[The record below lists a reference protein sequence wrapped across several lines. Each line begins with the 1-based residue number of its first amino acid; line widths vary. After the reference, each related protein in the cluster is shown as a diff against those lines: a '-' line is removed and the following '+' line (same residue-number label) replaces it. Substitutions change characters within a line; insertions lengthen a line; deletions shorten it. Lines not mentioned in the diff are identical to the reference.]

1 MAASAIVPGPAF
13 VMRQVAASIYSEI
26 AEVKPRTCTPPT
38 RRPRAAVTRG
48 GRTAVTR
55 GGLDAHSTR
64 MGAATRGGHVAAATR
79 VDRTWR
85 RSLASAA
92 GGETAATVGEDEAKA
107 EKPMKS
113 PDAEAEALFSRVFR
127 SPLPIPDVSA
137 DSKGTRR
144 GRYLSEPQLLGIPN
158 VILYF
163 IFYCL
168 PDDEIEMREI
178 AVGYYELVLL

>member
-1 MAASAIVPGPAF
+1 MKTGEGAA
-13 VMRQVAASIYSEI
+13 RT
-26 AEVKPRTCTPPT
+26 AEVAFAGGPT
-38 RRPRAAVTRG
+38 LP
-48 GRTAVTR
+48 
-55 GGLDAHSTR
+55 
-64 MGAATRGGHVAAATR
+64 
-79 VDRTWR
+79 
-85 RSLASAA
+85 LASAA

-107 EKPMKS
+107 ENPMKS

-178 AVGYYELVLL
+178 AVGYYELVILSLIHI